1 MCENGASENRNQKSN
16 PLSMKIQNKQIVLS
30 LVIVIAVGIITVG
43 CNKADDGKVESD
55 VKTTAQDTATATAD
69 ALSAGKDKAVELA
82 TNTSAVVQTGWQK
95 AGDVATNVAAS
106 VTPALSNAWK
116 DVKSVTTNAI
126 SSVTNL
132 VH

>member
-1 MCENGASENRNQKSN
+1 MERQKTVNRNQN
-16 PLSMKIQNKQIVLS
+16 PLFMKIQNKQIVLS
-30 LVIVIAVGIITVG
+30 LAVAMAVGVITVG
-43 CNKADDGKVESD
+43 CNKADDSKVESD
-55 VKTTAQDTATATAD
+55 VKTTAQDTATATSD

-82 TNTSAVVQTGWQK
+82 TNTSAAVQTGWQK
-95 AGDVATNVAAS
+95 ASDVATNVAAS